1 MSFVK
6 LSRFVILAFWMIDM
20 AALGQSERVLE
31 MRTGG
36 RCSPIV
42 QGTEK
47 SVRIELTC
55 TDELTDAQIEQLE
68 DAIIEAISLAL
79 YTPLPTDPF
88 HICVVDDDGGS
99 LTVRAFTFPY
109 SDIAKTG
116 DGGTFIQFLSN
127 LPGVTDQQVSESS
140 IFRYA
145 DEGKITLES
154 GTPLG
159 RGNEGVLIVPDSAI
173 RSSFNGD
180 EHLAFTYIRSVAN
193 ARGVC

>member
-1 MSFVK
+1 MDFVN
-6 LSRFVILAFWMIDM
+6 LARLFIFTLWMIDM
-20 AALGQSERVLE
+20 AAFGQSERVLE

-36 RCSPIV
+36 ECSPIV

-55 TDELTDAQIEQLE
+55 TDELTDVQIGQLV
-68 DAIIEAISLAL
+68 DAIIDAISLVL
-79 YTPLPTDPF
+79 DTPLPTDPF

-99 LTVRAFTFPY
+99 LTVSAFTFPN

-116 DGGTFIQFLSN
+116 DGGTFIQFLSK

-159 RGNEGVLIVPDSAI
+159 RGNEGVLIVPDSTI
-173 RSSFNGD
+173 RNSFNGD
-180 EHLAFTYIRSVAN
+180 EHLAFTYIRSVTN
-193 ARGVC
+193 DLCS